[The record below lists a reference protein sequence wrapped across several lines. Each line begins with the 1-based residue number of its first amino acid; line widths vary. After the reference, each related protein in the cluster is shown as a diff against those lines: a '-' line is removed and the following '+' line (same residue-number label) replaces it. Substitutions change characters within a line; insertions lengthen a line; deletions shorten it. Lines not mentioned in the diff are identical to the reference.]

1 MIRNFRHKGLERF
14 FRTGSKAGIQP
25 QHAERLR
32 LQLTT
37 LEHAVR
43 PEDMK
48 TPGWQFH
55 RLTHDLAGFYS
66 VSVSGNW
73 RLIFR
78 FEKTDAVDVNYVDY
92 H

>member
-48 TPGWQFH
+48 APGWQFH
-55 RLTHDLAGFYS
+55 QLTKNLAGFYA

-78 FEKTDAVDVNYVDY
+78 FEMTDAVDVNYVDY

>member
-14 FRTGSKAGIQP
+14 FRTGSKSGIQP
-25 QHAERLR
+25 HHAERLR

-48 TPGWQFH
+48 APGWQLH
-55 RLTHDLAGFYS
+55 QLTKNLAGFYAI
-66 VSVSGNW
+66 SVSGNW